1 MFGYTKNFW
10 SISFSMFF
18 FTMSFNLVLPEMNT
32 LITDLEGAELKGWII
47 GLFTISAGLSRPF
60 SGKLADFIGRKKVLL
75 IGVFFSLLICLLY
88 PFAFSVW
95 FLLVL
100 RFFHGF
106 STGFFPTGAT
116 ALVTDILPDE
126 KRGSGMGVWGTFIS
140 LGIGTG
146 QGLSTLFVEQLG
158 QNGLFIVAA
167 ITVLI
172 SYALMFAVR
181 ETLLNP
187 VKFHWRLMHIKRDE
201 ILEPHVAP
209 VAIVMFLSAMCSGI
223 IFVMSP
229 DLSTHLNIAN
239 KGAFFITYVLATITV
254 RLFTG
259 KLSDTFGRR
268 KLLLIG
274 MLLLTVSMR
283 MIGLADTPALYMSA
297 SVVFGI
303 ATGASSPT
311 IFAWTADLS
320 PDHRRGIGAGTMFIA
335 LEFGIFFGAI
345 ITNFLYQNNMEN
357 QFIVFLFGAF
367 MAGLTVIYLVWHLI
381 YRPEKPVFIQ

>member
-1 MFGYTKNFW
+1 
-10 SISFSMFF
+10 MFF
-18 FTMSFNLVLPEMNT
+18 FTMSFNLVLPEMNAV
-32 LITDLEGAELKGWII
+32 ITNLDGAELKGWII

-60 SGKLADFIGRKKVLL
+60 SGKLADFIGRKNVLL
-75 IGVFFSLLICLLY
+75 VGIFFSLLICLLY

-95 FLLVL
+95 FLLML
-100 RFFHGF
+100 RFLHGF
-106 STGFFPTGAT
+106 SAGFFPTGAT
-116 ALVTDILPDE
+116 ALVTDILSDD

-146 QGLSTLFVEQLG
+146 QGLSTIIVDQVG
-158 QNGLFIVAA
+158 QNGLFVVAA
-167 ITVLI
+167 ITVLV
-172 SYALMFAVR
+172 SYGLMFAVR

-187 VKFHWRLMHIKRDE
+187 VRFHWRLMHIKKDE
-201 ILEPHVAP
+201 IIEPNVAP
-209 VAIVMFLSAMCSGI
+209 VAIIMFLSAMCSGI

-229 DLSTHLNIAN
+229 DLSEHLDIPN
-239 KGAFFITYVLATITV
+239 KGTFFITYVLATITV

-259 KLSDTFGRR
+259 KLSDKFGRR
-268 KLLLIG
+268 RLLLVG
-274 MLLLTVSMR
+274 MLLLTLSML
-283 MIGLADTPALYMSA
+283 MIGLADSPAFFMAA

-345 ITNFLYQNNMEN
+345 ITNMLYNNNIEN
-357 QFIVFLFGAF
+357 QFKVFSFGAI
-367 MAGLTVIYLVWHLI
+367 MSGITVFYLIWHI
-381 YRPEKPVFIQ
+381 AKRPEKRTIVQ

>member
-1 MFGYTKNFW
+1 
-10 SISFSMFF
+10 
-18 FTMSFNLVLPEMNT
+18 MSFNLVLPEMNEV
-32 LITDLEGAELKGWII
+32 ITKLDGAELKGWII
-47 GLFTISAGLSRPF
+47 GLFTISAGVSRPF

-75 IGVFFSLLICLLY
+75 VGVFFSLLICLLY

-95 FLLVL
+95 FLLTL

-116 ALVTDILPDE
+116 ALVTDILPDD

-140 LGIGTG
+140 LGIGSG
-146 QGLSTLFVEQLG
+146 QGLSTIFVDQVG

-172 SYALMFAVR
+172 SYGLMFTVR

-187 VKFHWRLMHIKRDE
+187 VRFHWRLLRVKKDE
-201 ILEPHVAP
+201 IIEPNVAP

-229 DLSTHLNIAN
+229 DLSEHLNIPN
-239 KGAFFITYVLATITV
+239 KGAFFITYVIATITV

-259 KLSDTFGRR
+259 KLSDKFGRR
-268 KLLLIG
+268 RLLLIG
-274 MLLLTVSMR
+274 MLLLTLSMV
-283 MIGLADTPALYMSA
+283 MIGLTDSPAYFMAS

-335 LEFGIFFGAI
+335 LELGIFFGAV
-345 ITNFLYQNNMEN
+345 ITNLLYENNIEN
-357 QFIVFLFGAF
+357 QFRVFLFGAV
-367 MAGLTVIYLVWHLI
+367 MSGITVLYLIWHI
-381 YRPEKPVFIQ
+381 WKRPEKRITVR